1 MKAFLCLGLL
11 LLTAAV
17 TRAGIFCHC
26 DDCGSQ
32 ASCCKVCRCV
42 PSKKKVTKTEYE
54 CECEDF
60 CVPGRSIRSKE
71 CDECG
76 HKKWVYTPTCAQVRT
91 RKKLVKKDNTKE
103 VCTVKWVVENLCPN
117 CCAKVEKA
125 DSSAMVLKDSS
136 DSLADQAKPSIVRA
150 GGEAALSDMD
160 AKFSTRLFPAGF
172 FSREP
177 RSE

>member
-1 MKAFLCLGLL
+1 MKTFLCLALL
-11 LLTAAV
+11 LLTA
-17 TRAGIFCHC
+17 TISRAGIFCHC

-60 CVPGRSIRSKE
+60 CVPGKSSRCKE

-76 HKKWVYTPTCAQVRT
+76 HKKWVYTPTCAHVRT

-117 CCAKVEKA
+117 CCAKVEKS
-125 DSSAMVLKDSS
+125 DSSAMVLKDSE
-136 DSLADQAKPSIVRA
+136 DSPAEQEKPTVVRADDQAVA
-150 GGEAALSDMD
+150 GDRD
-160 AKFSTRLFPAGF
+160 ARFPTRLFPAAF
-172 FSREP
+172 FSKEP